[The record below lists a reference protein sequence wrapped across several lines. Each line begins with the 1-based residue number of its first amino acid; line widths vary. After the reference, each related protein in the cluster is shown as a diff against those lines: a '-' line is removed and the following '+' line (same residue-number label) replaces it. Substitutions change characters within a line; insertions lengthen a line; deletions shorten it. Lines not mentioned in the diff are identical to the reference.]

1 MTNRAVKGERAM
13 IAKAFRHCV
22 LIGVGLLTSTMAAA
36 QTSTPSDSGA
46 YKIGALLQLSGPSG
60 YFGEWTKNGI
70 LLAVDDINGKGGING
85 KKLEVIFR
93 DSKDDPK
100 TGVSEFRKFADL
112 DNVPAVLA
120 SGSAIVLPVC
130 PIAEELKILLLNAS
144 ANSPKIQT
152 DCGSFTFSSISD
164 APIEVGAL
172 VDYATKSLG
181 AKTAGVIHITN
192 DVGVGLKESFVQAFQ
207 KLGGKVLAVESG
219 EKGATDFR
227 PQLIKLRAA
236 NPDVI
241 FVAGEV
247 NESAQI
253 FKQKHELAIK
263 SQMLAHS
270 TSLSAKVVEV
280 AGAEATQGAIFS
292 QGAFDASGANPVMAD
307 FAQRY
312 TARFGQN
319 PAMIYMATF
328 YDGVQLVA
336 AALKSGGNTGAG
348 IQKALSEVRTYEG
361 MSGSFVYNPGTR
373 TPVKPVGF
381 LKVEA
386 GKFVPVK
393 Q

>member
-1 MTNRAVKGERAM
+1 MTWTELRRC
-13 IAKAFRHCV
+13 AF
-22 LIGVGLLTSTMAAA
+22 IGVGLMASTLAAA
-36 QTSTPSDSGA
+36 QTSAPGGSDVHR
-46 YKIGALLQLSGPSG
+46 IGALLQLSGPSG

-70 LLAVDDINGKGGING
+70 LLAVDDINSKGGING
-85 KKLEVIFR
+85 KKLEIIFR

-112 DNVPAVLA
+112 DKVSAVLA

-130 PIAEELKILLLNAS
+130 PIAEELKILLLNGS
-144 ANSPKIQT
+144 ANSPKIQK

-172 VDYATKSLG
+172 VDYAAKSLG
-181 AKTAGVIHITN
+181 AKTAGVIHVTN
-192 DVGVGLKESFVQAFQ
+192 DVGVGLKDSFAQAFE
-207 KLGGKVLAVESG
+207 KLGGKVTIVESG

-227 PQLIKLRAA
+227 PQLIKIRAA

-241 FVAGEV
+241 FIAGEV

-263 SQMLAHS
+263 SQILAHS

-328 YDGVQLVA
+328 YDGVQLVTEGI
-336 AALKSGGNTGAG
+336 KRGGDTGAG

-361 MSGSFVYNPGTR
+361 VSGSFVYKPGTR
-373 TPVKPVGF
+373 TPLKPVGF

-386 GKFVPVK
+386 GKFVPLK